1 MSDTLLPEFWL
12 AGLVGLA
19 FVVGAVGLW
28 VRRSLMLGE
37 AKRVAASLDAS
48 YSSGRL
54 SRRLRELLAAYNAAR
69 ARKALGGKVDLYAI
83 ASDLLREHRLEQ
95 LERH

>member
-19 FVVGAVGLW
+19 LVVGTGGLW
-28 VRRSLMLGE
+28 IRRNLMLGE
-37 AKRVAASLDAS
+37 ARRVAATLDAS

-54 SRRLRELLAAYNAAR
+54 SRRLRELLASYNAAR
-69 ARKALGGKVDLYAI
+69 ARKALGGEVDLYTI
-83 ASDLLREHRLEQ
+83 ASELLREHRLEQ
-95 LERH
+95 LDRR